1 MSFQKGRAIHIK
13 FPHSI
18 LGTKNHIQ
26 LIHWREEHIKE
37 RHFILLLS
45 FVVGLL
51 AGLAAFIL
59 KSVIHI
65 IEQLLTEHFSLDQA
79 NYWYLVLPI
88 VGIAISGWFVRRI
101 VRDDIS
107 HGVTRILHAISQ
119 RKAIIKLHNT
129 WSSMVGGAIT
139 IGFGGSVGAE
149 APVVLTGSAIG
160 SNLGKFF
167 KMSQKTLMLMVG
179 CGAAGAISGIF
190 RAPITGVLFTL
201 EVLMLDMTMASVIP
215 LLISSATAAALT
227 YLLMGDRFMFQ
238 FSHFA
243 PFTVQR
249 IPYLI
254 VLGITCGFV
263 SLYFTRMTNRMEA
276 MFAKLKVTHKKL
288 LVGGLILSALIFLFP
303 PLYGEGY
310 STISALLSGSTPDI
324 LFNRSLF
331 YHFRNEEVAVIIYL
345 VCIVLFKVIAT
356 TATNGG
362 GGVGGLFAPSLFV
375 GGLTGY
381 VLAYAMNFFLGFHLP
396 LKNFAFAGMAGVMSG
411 VMFAPLTAIFLIAEV
426 TGGYDLFMTLMITS
440 TVAYLTMNVFETHSI
455 YAMRLAKAGELM
467 THNKDRAVLGF
478 MRMQHVIETDLDIVH
493 PDDLLGDLVN
503 IISSSKRNIFPVVD
517 SNDKLL
523 GIITLD
529 EVRNIMFRSD
539 LYNRFRMR
547 ELMISP
553 PAVIAADD
561 SMESVMKI
569 FERTG
574 AWNLP
579 VVENGKYIGFVSKS
593 AIFNVYRRMLVHF
606 SDE

>member
-1 MSFQKGRAIHIK
+1 MI
-13 FPHSI
+13 
-18 LGTKNHIQ
+18 GTKQHLQ

-37 RHFILLLS
+37 RHFVLILS
-45 FVVGLL
+45 FVVGIL
-51 AGLAAFIL
+51 AGLAAFVL
-59 KSVIHI
+59 KASIHL
-65 IEQLLTEHFSLDQA
+65 IEALLTEHFSLEKA

-88 VGIAISGWFVRRI
+88 VGVALAGWFVRRI

-107 HGVTRILHAISQ
+107 HGVTRILYAISQ

-160 SNLGKFF
+160 SNLGKYF

-215 LLISSATAAALT
+215 LLISSVTAAALT
-227 YLLMGDRFMFQ
+227 YLLMGDQFMFQ

-243 PFTVQR
+243 PFTVER
-249 IPYLI
+249 IPFLI
-254 VLGITCGFV
+254 VLGIVCGFV
-263 SLYFTRMTNRMEA
+263 SLYFTRMTNRMEE
-276 MFAKLKVTHKKL
+276 MFAKLKLTRKKL
-288 LVGGLILSALIFLFP
+288 LVGGVILSALIFLFP

-310 STISALLSGSTPDI
+310 STISALLSGSTPDT

-331 YHFRNEEVAVIIYL
+331 YNFRADGLAVIIYL
-345 VCIVLFKVIAT
+345 TCIVLFKVIAT
-356 TATNGG
+356 AATNGG

-381 VLAYAMNFFLGFHLP
+381 VLAYAMNFFLGFDLP

-411 VMFAPLTAIFLIAEV
+411 VMYAPLTAIFLIAEV
-426 TGGYDLFMTLMITS
+426 TGGYELFMTLMITS

-455 YAMRLAKAGELM
+455 YAMRLAKTGELM

-478 MRMQHVIETDLDIVH
+478 MKMQHVIETDLDIVH
-493 PDDLLGDLVN
+493 PDDMLGDLVN
-503 IISSSKRNIFPVVD
+503 TISKSSRNIFPVVD
-517 SNDKLL
+517 STGRLM

-529 EVRNIMFRSD
+529 EVRNIMFRAD
-539 LYNRFRMR
+539 LYQRFRLR

-553 PAVIAADD
+553 PALISIND
-561 SMESVMKI
+561 SMDAVMKT
-569 FERTG
+569 FEKTN

-579 VVENGKYIGFVSKS
+579 VVDNGKYVGFVSKA
-593 AIFNVYRRMLVHF
+593 AIFNVYRRMLVNF

>member
-1 MSFQKGRAIHIK
+1 MKSASFPVLFSFK
-13 FPHSI
+13 FPKAI
-18 LGTKNHIQ
+18 GTKQHLQ

-37 RHFILLLS
+37 RHFVLILS

-51 AGLAAFIL
+51 AGLAAFVL
-59 KSVIHI
+59 KASIHL
-65 IEQLLTEHFSLDQA
+65 IETLLTEHFSLDKA

-88 VGIAISGWFVRRI
+88 VGVALAGWFVRRV

-107 HGVTRILHAISQ
+107 HGVTRILYAISQ

-129 WSSMVGGAIT
+129 WSSLVGGAIT

-149 APVVLTGSAIG
+149 APVVLKGSAIG
-160 SNLGKFF
+160 SNLGKYF

-215 LLISSATAAALT
+215 LLISSVTAAALT
-227 YLLMGDRFMFQ
+227 YMLMGDQFMFQ

-243 PFTVQR
+243 PFTVAR
-249 IPYLI
+249 IPFLI
-254 VLGITCGFV
+254 VLGIVCGFV

-276 MFAKLKVTHKKL
+276 LFGKLKLTRKKL
-288 LVGGLILSALIFLFP
+288 LVGGVILSALIFLFP

-310 STISALLSGSTPDI
+310 STISALLSGSTPDT

-331 YHFRNEEVAVIIYL
+331 YHFRADGFAVIIYL
-345 VCIVLFKVIAT
+345 TCIVLFKVIAT
-356 TATNGG
+356 AATNGG

-381 VLAYAMNFFLGFHLP
+381 VLAFAMNFFLGFDLP

-411 VMFAPLTAIFLIAEV
+411 VMYAPLTAIFLIAEV
-426 TGGYDLFMTLMITS
+426 TGGYELFMTLMITS

-455 YAMRLAKAGELM
+455 YAMRLAKTGELM

-478 MRMQHVIETDLDIVH
+478 MKMQHVIETDLDIVH
-493 PDDLLGDLVN
+493 PDDMLGDLVN
-503 IISSSKRNIFPVVD
+503 VISKSSRNIFPVVD
-517 SNDKLL
+517 LDERLL

-529 EVRNIMFRSD
+529 EVRNIMFRAD
-539 LYNRFRMR
+539 LYQRFRIR

-553 PAVIAADD
+553 PALLSVED
-561 SMESVMKI
+561 SMDAVMKT
-569 FERTG
+569 FEKTS

-579 VVENGKYIGFVSKS
+579 VVDNGKYVGFVSK
-593 AIFNVYRRMLVHF
+593 ATIFNVYRRMLVNF

>member
-1 MSFQKGRAIHIK
+1 MSFQKSRAIHIK

-276 MFAKLKVTHKKL
+276 MFAKLKVTQKKL

-345 VCIVLFKVIAT
+345 VCIVFFKVIAT

-517 SNDKLL
+517 SNNKLL

-553 PAVIAADD
+553 PAVISADD

>member
-1 MSFQKGRAIHIK
+1 MKSFTFPFSFK
-13 FPHSI
+13 FPKAI
-18 LGTKNHIQ
+18 IGTKQHLQ
-26 LIHWREEHIKE
+26 LIHWREQHIKE
-37 RHFILLLS
+37 RHFVLILS
-45 FVVGLL
+45 FAVGLL
-51 AGLAAFIL
+51 AGLASFVL
-59 KSVIHI
+59 KALIHL
-65 IEQLLTEHFSLDQA
+65 IETLLTEHFSLDKA

-88 VGIAISGWFVRRI
+88 VGVALSGWFVRQV

-107 HGVTRILHAISQ
+107 HGVTRILYAISQ

-149 APVVLTGSAIG
+149 APAVLTGSAIG
-160 SNLGKFF
+160 SNLGKYF

-190 RAPITGVLFTL
+190 KAPITGVLFTL

-215 LLISSATAAALT
+215 LLISSVTAASLT
-227 YLLMGDRFMFQ
+227 YLLSGDHFMFQ
-238 FSHFA
+238 FSHFV
-243 PFTVQR
+243 PFTIQR

-254 VLGITCGFV
+254 VLGIVCGFV

-276 MFAKLKVTHKKL
+276 MFAKLKLTRNKL
-288 LVGGLILSALIFLFP
+288 LVGGVILSALIFLFP

-310 STISALLSGSTPDI
+310 STISALLSGSTSDT

-331 YHFRNEEVAVIIYL
+331 YNFRADGLAVIIYL
-345 VCIVLFKVIAT
+345 ACIVLFKVIAT
-356 TATNGG
+356 AATNGG

-381 VLAYAMNFFLGFHLP
+381 VLAYAMNFFLGFDLP
-396 LKNFAFAGMAGVMSG
+396 LKNFAFAGMAGVMAG
-411 VMFAPLTAIFLIAEV
+411 VMYAPLTAIFLIAEV
-426 TGGYDLFMTLMITS
+426 TGGYELFMTLMITS

-455 YAMRLAKAGELM
+455 YAMRLAKTGELM

-478 MRMQHVIETDLDIVH
+478 MKMQHVIETDLDVVH
-493 PDDLLGDLVN
+493 PDDMLGDLVN
-503 IISSSKRNIFPVVD
+503 TISKSSRNIFPVVD
-517 SNDKLL
+517 ANERLL

-529 EVRNIMFRSD
+529 EVRNIMFRAD
-539 LYNRFRMR
+539 LYQRFRMR

-553 PAVIAADD
+553 PALLSIND
-561 SMESVMKI
+561 SMEAVMKT
-569 FERTG
+569 FEKTG

-579 VVENGKYIGFVSKS
+579 VVDNGKYVGFVSKA
-593 AIFNVYRRMLVHF
+593 AIFNVYRRMLVNF

>member
-1 MSFQKGRAIHIK
+1 MKSFTFPFSFK
-13 FPHSI
+13 FPKAI
-18 LGTKNHIQ
+18 IGTKQHLQ
-26 LIHWREEHIKE
+26 LIHWREQHIKE
-37 RHFILLLS
+37 RHFVLILS
-45 FVVGLL
+45 FAVGLL
-51 AGLAAFIL
+51 AGLASFVL
-59 KSVIHI
+59 KALIHL
-65 IEQLLTEHFSLDQA
+65 IETLLTEHFSLDKA

-88 VGIAISGWFVRRI
+88 VGVALSGWFVRQV

-107 HGVTRILHAISQ
+107 HGVTRILYAISQ

-149 APVVLTGSAIG
+149 APAVLTGSAIG
-160 SNLGKFF
+160 SNLGKYF

-190 RAPITGVLFTL
+190 KAPITGVLFTL

-215 LLISSATAAALT
+215 LLISSVTAASLT
-227 YLLMGDRFMFQ
+227 YLLSGDHFMFQ

-254 VLGITCGFV
+254 VLGIVCGFV

-276 MFAKLKVTHKKL
+276 MFAKLKLTRNKL
-288 LVGGLILSALIFLFP
+288 LVGGVILSALIFLFP

-310 STISALLSGSTPDI
+310 STISALLSGSTSDT

-331 YHFRNEEVAVIIYL
+331 YNFRADGLAVIIYL
-345 VCIVLFKVIAT
+345 ACIVLFKVIAT
-356 TATNGG
+356 AATNGG

-381 VLAYAMNFFLGFHLP
+381 VLAYAMNFFLGFDLP
-396 LKNFAFAGMAGVMSG
+396 LKNFAFAGMAGVMAG
-411 VMFAPLTAIFLIAEV
+411 VMYAPLTAIFLIAEV
-426 TGGYDLFMTLMITS
+426 TGGYELFMTLMITS

-455 YAMRLAKAGELM
+455 YAMRLAKTGELM

-478 MRMQHVIETDLDIVH
+478 MKMQHVIETDLDVVH
-493 PDDLLGDLVN
+493 PDDMLGDLVN
-503 IISSSKRNIFPVVD
+503 TISKSSRNIFPVVD
-517 SNDKLL
+517 ANERLL

-529 EVRNIMFRSD
+529 EVRNIMFRAD
-539 LYNRFRMR
+539 LYQRFRMR

-553 PAVIAADD
+553 PALLSIND
-561 SMESVMKI
+561 SMEAVMKT
-569 FERTG
+569 FEKTG

-579 VVENGKYIGFVSKS
+579 VVDNGKYVGFVSKA
-593 AIFNVYRRMLVHF
+593 AIFNVYRRMLVNF

>member
-1 MSFQKGRAIHIK
+1 MKHFI
-13 FPHSI
+13 FPFHFKLPTTI
-18 LGTKNHIQ
+18 LGTKKHLK
-26 LIHWREEHIKE
+26 LIHWREQNIKE
-37 RHFILLLS
+37 RHFVLMLS
-45 FVVGLL
+45 FAVGLL
-51 AGLAAFIL
+51 SGLASFIL
-59 KSVIHI
+59 RWLIHF
-65 IEQLLTEHFSLDQA
+65 IETLLTERFSLEKA
-79 NYWYLVLPI
+79 NYWYLILPI
-88 VGIAISGWFVRRI
+88 IGISLSGWFVRRV

-107 HGVTRILHAISQ
+107 HGVTRILYAISQ

-129 WSSMVGGAIT
+129 WSSIVGGAIT

-149 APVVLTGSAIG
+149 APAVLTGSAIG

-190 RAPITGVLFTL
+190 KAPITGVLFTL

-215 LLISSATAAALT
+215 LLIASVTAASVT
-227 YLLMGDRFMFQ
+227 YILSGDHFMFQ

-254 VLGITCGFV
+254 VLGIACGFV
-263 SLYFTRMTNRMEA
+263 SLYFTRMTNRMEE
-276 MFAKLKVTHKKL
+276 MFAKLKVTRKKL
-288 LVGGLILSALIFLFP
+288 LICGVILSALIFLFP

-310 STISALLSGSTPDI
+310 STISALLSGGGADS

-331 YHFRNEEVAVIIYL
+331 YNFRADGVVVIIYL
-345 VCIVLFKVIAT
+345 ICIILFKVIAT
-356 TATNGG
+356 AATNGG

-381 VLAYAMNFFLGFHLP
+381 VMAYAMNYFLGFDLP

-411 VMFAPLTAIFLIAEV
+411 VMYAPLTAIFLIAEV
-426 TGGYDLFMTLMITS
+426 TGGYELFMTLMITS

-455 YAMRLAKAGELM
+455 YAMRLAKSGELM
-467 THNKDRAVLGF
+467 THNKDRAILGF
-478 MRMQHVIETDLDIVH
+478 MKMQNVIETDLDVVH
-493 PDDLLGDLVN
+493 PDDMLGDLVN
-503 IISSSKRNIFPVVD
+503 VISSSNRNLFPVVD

-539 LYNRFRMR
+539 LYKRFRLR

-553 PAVIAADD
+553 PALLSIGD
-561 SMESVMKI
+561 SMDVVMKT
-569 FERTG
+569 FEKTG

-579 VVENGKYIGFVSKS
+579 VVDNGKYVGFVSKA

>member
-1 MSFQKGRAIHIK
+1 MTHHKILSFPPLSNAIWGNKKH
-13 FPHSI
+13 
-18 LGTKNHIQ
+18 LQ

-37 RHFILLLS
+37 RHFVLILS
-45 FVVGLL
+45 FMVGILS
-51 AGLAAFIL
+51 GFAAFIL
-59 KSVIHI
+59 KAFIHW
-65 IEQLLTEHFSLDQA
+65 IELLLTEHFSLDKA

-88 VGIAISGWFVRRI
+88 IGVALTGWFVRRI

-107 HGVTRILHAISQ
+107 HGVTRILYAISQ

-129 WSSMVGGAIT
+129 WSSIVGGAIT

-160 SNLGKFF
+160 SNLGKYF

-190 RAPITGVLFTL
+190 RAPIAGVLFTL

-215 LLISSATAAALT
+215 LLISSVTAASLT
-227 YLLMGDRFMFQ
+227 YILMGDQFMFQ
-238 FSHFA
+238 FSHFT
-243 PFTVQR
+243 PFSIDR
-249 IPYLI
+249 IPSLI
-254 VLGITCGFV
+254 FLGIVCGFV
-263 SLYFTRMTNRMEA
+263 SLYFTRMTNRMEE
-276 MFAKLKVTHKKL
+276 MFRKLNLTWKKL
-288 LVGGLILSALIFLFP
+288 MIGGVILSSLIFLFP

-310 STISALLSGSTPDI
+310 STISHLLSGNTPDD

-331 YHFRNEEVAVIIYL
+331 YPFRNEGLAIVIYL
-345 VCIVLFKVIAT
+345 ICIVFFKVIAT
-356 TATNGG
+356 AATNGA

-375 GGLTGY
+375 GAITGY
-381 VLAYAMNFFLGFHLP
+381 VLAYAMNFFFGMDIP
-396 LKNFAFAGMAGVMSG
+396 LKNFAFVGMAGVMSG
-411 VMFAPLTAIFLIAEV
+411 VMYAPLTAIFLIAEV
-426 TGGYDLFMTLMITS
+426 TGGYELFMSLMITS
-440 TVAYLTMNVFETHSI
+440 TVAYLIMNLFESHSI

-478 MRMQHVIETDLDIVH
+478 MKMQQVIETNLETVH
-493 PDDLLGDLVN
+493 PDNMLGDLVN
-503 IISSSKRNIFPVVD
+503 VISKSSRNIFPVVD
-517 SNDKLL
+517 SDKRLL

-539 LYNRFRMR
+539 LYQRFRMR

-553 PAVIAADD
+553 PAVLSIND
-561 SMESVMKI
+561 SMEEVMKT
-569 FERTG
+569 FEKTG

-579 VVENGKYIGFVSKS
+579 VVDNGKYVGFVSKA
-593 AIFNVYRRMLVHF
+593 AIFNVYRKMLMQF

>member
-1 MSFQKGRAIHIK
+1 MKHFSLPFHLK
-13 FPHSI
+13 FPKAI
-18 LGTKNHIQ
+18 IGTKQHLLI
-26 LIHWREEHIKE
+26 IHWREQHIKE
-37 RHFILLLS
+37 RHFVLLLS

-51 AGLAAFIL
+51 SGLAAFLL
-59 KSVIHI
+59 KASIHL
-65 IEQLLTEHFSLDQA
+65 IETLLTEHFSLDKA

-88 VGIAISGWFVRRI
+88 VGVALAGWFVRRV

-107 HGVTRILHAISQ
+107 HGVTRILYAISQ

-160 SNLGKFF
+160 SNLGKYF

-215 LLISSATAAALT
+215 LLISSVTAAALT
-227 YLLMGDRFMFQ
+227 YLLMGDQFMFQ

-243 PFTVQR
+243 PFTIER
-249 IPYLI
+249 IPFLI
-254 VLGITCGFV
+254 VLGIVCGFV
-263 SLYFTRMTNRMEA
+263 SLYFTRMTNRMEE
-276 MFAKLKVTHKKL
+276 MFGKLKLTRKKL
-288 LVGGLILSALIFLFP
+288 LVGGVILSALIFLFP

-310 STISALLSGSTPDI
+310 STISALLSGGSADS

-331 YHFRNEEVAVIIYL
+331 YNFRVDGLAVIIYL
-345 VCIVLFKVIAT
+345 ACIVLFKVIAT
-356 TATNGG
+356 AATNGG

-381 VLAYAMNFFLGFHLP
+381 VLAYAMNFFLGFDLP

-411 VMFAPLTAIFLIAEV
+411 VMYAPLTAIFLIAEV
-426 TGGYDLFMTLMITS
+426 TGGYELFMTLMITS

-455 YAMRLAKAGELM
+455 YAMRLAKTGELM

-478 MRMQHVIETDLDIVH
+478 MKMQHVIETDLDVVH
-493 PDDLLGDLVN
+493 PDDMLGDLVN
-503 IISSSKRNIFPVVD
+503 TISKSSRNIFPVVD
-517 SNDKLL
+517 DNERLL

-529 EVRNIMFRSD
+529 EVRNIMFRAD
-539 LYNRFRMR
+539 LYQRFSMR

-553 PAVIAADD
+553 PALLSVND
-561 SMESVMKI
+561 SMDAVMKT
-569 FERTG
+569 FEKTG

-579 VVENGKYIGFVSKS
+579 VVDNGKYVGFVSKA
-593 AIFNVYRRMLVHF
+593 AIFNVYRRMLVNF

>member
-1 MSFQKGRAIHIK
+1 MRHFSSLFPIK
-13 FPHSI
+13 FPKAI
-18 LGTKNHIQ
+18 IGTKQHLQ

-37 RHFILLLS
+37 RHFVLILS
-45 FVVGLL
+45 FVVGIL
-51 AGLAAFIL
+51 AGLAAYVL
-59 KSVIHI
+59 KASIHL
-65 IEQLLTEHFSLDQA
+65 IETLLTEHFSLDKA

-88 VGIAISGWFVRRI
+88 VGVALSGWFVRRV

-107 HGVTRILHAISQ
+107 HGVTRILYAISQ

-129 WSSMVGGAIT
+129 WSSLVGGAIT

-149 APVVLTGSAIG
+149 APMVLTGSAIG
-160 SNLGKFF
+160 SNLGKYF

-190 RAPITGVLFTL
+190 RAPIAGVLFTL

-215 LLISSATAAALT
+215 LLISSVTASALT
-227 YLLMGDRFMFQ
+227 YLLMGDQFMFQ

-243 PFTVQR
+243 PFTVER
-249 IPYLI
+249 IPFLI
-254 VLGITCGFV
+254 VLGIVCGFV
-263 SLYFTRMTNRMEA
+263 SLYFTRMTNRMED
-276 MFAKLKVTHKKL
+276 MFGKLKLTRKKL
-288 LVGGLILSALIFLFP
+288 LVGGVILSALIFLFP

-310 STISALLSGSTPDI
+310 STISALLSGSTPDA

-331 YHFRNEEVAVIIYL
+331 YNFRADGLAVIIYL
-345 VCIVLFKVIAT
+345 TCIVLFKVIAT
-356 TATNGG
+356 AATNGG

-381 VLAYAMNFFLGFHLP
+381 VLAYAMNFFLGFDLP

-411 VMFAPLTAIFLIAEV
+411 VMYAPLTAIFLIAEV
-426 TGGYDLFMTLMITS
+426 TGGYELFMTLMITS

-455 YAMRLAKAGELM
+455 YAMRLAKTGELM

-478 MRMQHVIETDLDIVH
+478 MKMQHVIETDLDIVH
-493 PDDLLGDLVN
+493 PDDMLGDLVN
-503 IISSSKRNIFPVVD
+503 VISKSSRNIFPVVD
-517 SNDKLL
+517 SDGRLL

-529 EVRNIMFRSD
+529 EVRNIMFRAD
-539 LYNRFRMR
+539 LYQRFRMR

-553 PAVIAADD
+553 PALLSVED
-561 SMESVMKI
+561 SMDSVMKT
-569 FERTG
+569 FERTS

-579 VVENGKYIGFVSKS
+579 VIGNGKYVGFVSKA
-593 AIFNVYRRMLVHF
+593 AIFNVYRRMLVNF